1 MDKTTPEVTVRA
13 PTLEEEFNY
22 LKYVLNRQDFYEKE
36 GYKVSYPAVKE
47 LCDPLIINDPDA
59 MFSLF
64 KDSEYKVDFY
74 KKGIDVISELL
85 PLIQSNVSKLAKI
98 QSFWDFKLLPTYT
111 VVLTKYGPGG
121 SYNVEAGK
129 ITMLTTIDGKFK
141 RSLPHHTVLHEIVHM
156 GIEDS
161 IVQKYKLNHQEK
173 ERLVDLFVKKY
184 FEKELPEYNIQ
195 RWEDSRI
202 DKYIADLESLPKEI
216 QEYTK
221 NRNNQ

>member
-1 MDKTTPEVTVRA
+1 MEKTTHEISVRA

-22 LKYVLNRQDFYEKE
+22 LKYVLKCREFYKKN
-36 GYKVSYPAVKE
+36 GYTVTYPTHKE
-47 LCDPLIINDPDA
+47 LCDPLRIDDDL

-64 KDSEYKVDFY
+64 RDAEYKLDFY
-74 KKGIDVISELL
+74 KKGIEVISNLL
-85 PLIQSNVSKLAKI
+85 PLIQSNVAKLRNI
-98 QSFWDFKLLPTYT
+98 CSFWEFKLLPNYT

-121 SYNVEAGK
+121 SYNVDAGK
-129 ITMLTTIDGKFK
+129 ITMLTTIGGKFK
-141 RSLPHHTVLHEIVHM
+141 RDYPHHTVMHEIVHM

-184 FEKELPEYNIQ
+184 FEKELPEYNLQ
-195 RWEDSRI
+195 SMGDSRI
-202 DKYIADLESLPKEI
+202 DKYIVDLEFLPEEI

-221 NRNNQ
+221 TRKS